1 MEMLTVNIELYIA
14 DGVLLNRSVYERQS
28 KLRLAAVIDDTIFI
42 TRGPL
47 KFWSQRQSLHGMNL
61 MQHIRNFCII
71 AHIDHGK
78 STLADRL
85 IQTCGGVT
93 QRELHAQML
102 DSMDIE
108 RERGITIKSN
118 TISLDYTAPD
128 GKKYLL
134 NLIDTPG
141 HVDFSHE
148 VRRSLM
154 AGDGALIIVDA
165 SQGVEA
171 QTVANLYLAMEH
183 DLELL
188 PVINKIDLPAADIDM
203 AREAIDAELGLD
215 PFEAIAVSAKTG
227 EGIKAVLNGIVEKL
241 PPPSGDPT
249 APLKALIFDA
259 HFDKYRGVILQCR
272 VIEGTL
278 KTKDVIHF
286 MHADRDFTVDEL
298 GYNQLKLM
306 PKDQLA
312 AGEVG
317 YIVAGV
323 KSVQD
328 IEIGDTITLADN
340 PAADPIPGYQEARQV
355 VFSSIYPMS
364 SDQYVDLTKALEKL
378 AINDAA
384 LTFEKDS
391 SAALGF
397 GFRCGF
403 LGLLHLDVIQERLQ
417 REFDIGLVI
426 SAPSVSYKVTLKDGK
441 EIEVDNPSYWPDPM
455 SIESI
460 TEPYIKA
467 SILTPEENV
476 GPVMELCRDHRSE
489 SQTINYLSAG
499 RLEVVSEMPL
509 GEVLFD
515 FYGKL
520 KMITRGYG
528 SFDYD
533 PIEYRA
539 TDVVKVDILVN
550 KEPVDTLS
558 YLVHREK
565 ARNRALHYCER
576 LAKEIPR
583 HQFKIPVQGVIGGNV
598 IARSTIAPF
607 RKDVTAK
614 LYGGDVTRK
623 KKLLEKQKK
632 GKAKMKQF
640 GSVNIPQKAFVSVL
654 RADQD

>member
-1 MEMLTVNIELYIA
+1 M
-14 DGVLLNRSVYERQS
+14 
-28 KLRLAAVIDDTIFI
+28 K
-42 TRGPL
+42 
-47 KFWSQRQSLHGMNL
+47 
-61 MQHIRNFCII
+61 HIRNFCII

-85 IQTCGGVT
+85 IQACNGVT
-93 QRELHAQML
+93 QREFQDQLL

-118 TISLDYTAPD
+118 TVSLDYTAED

-154 AGDGALIIVDA
+154 ACEGALIIVDA

-171 QTVANLYLAMEH
+171 QTVANLYLALEY

-188 PVINKIDLPAADIDM
+188 PVINKIDLPAADIER
-203 AREAIDAELGLD
+203 AQEAIDGELGLD
-215 PFEAIAVSAKTG
+215 PFEAIPVSAKTG
-227 EGIKAVLNGIVEKL
+227 LHIEKILEGVVKKL
-241 PPPSGDPT
+241 PPPSGDPN
-249 APLKALIFDA
+249 APLKALVFDA
-259 HFDKYRGVILQCR
+259 FFDKYRGVILQIR
-272 VIEGTL
+272 VLDGTI
-278 KTKDVIHF
+278 KTKDEIHF
-286 MHADRDFTVDEL
+286 MHGGRDYKVDEI
-298 GYNQLKLM
+298 GYNQLKLV
-306 PKDQLA
+306 PKNKLS

-317 YIVAGV
+317 YLVAGV

-328 IEIGDTITLADN
+328 IEVGDTITSLAR
-340 PAADPIPGYQEARQV
+340 PADEAIPGYQPARQV

-364 SDQYVDLTKALEKL
+364 TDQYTDLTKALDKL

-417 REFDIGLVI
+417 REFDLGLVI
-426 SAPSVSYKVTLKDGK
+426 SAPSVSYNLELKDGK
-441 EIEVDNPSYWPDPM
+441 EIEIDNPSYWPDPTM
-455 SIESI
+455 IESI
-460 TEPYIKA
+460 TEPFIKA
-467 SILTPEENV
+467 SILTPEEYV

-489 SQTINYLSAG
+489 SQTMNYLSAG
-499 RLEVVSEMPL
+499 RIEVVHEMPL

-515 FYGKL
+515 FYDKL

-528 SFDYD
+528 SFDHE
-533 PIEYRA
+533 PIEYRK
-539 TDVVKVDILVN
+539 TDIVKVEILVN
-550 KEPVDTLS
+550 KEPVDTLA

-565 ARNRALHYCER
+565 ARTRALHYCER

-583 HQFKIPVQGVIGGNV
+583 HQFKIPIQGVIGGNV
-598 IARSTIAPF
+598 IARSTINAL
-607 RKDVTAK
+607 RKDVTSK
-614 LYGGDVTRK
+614 CYGGDISRK

-654 RADQD
+654 KAGDD

>member
-1 MEMLTVNIELYIA
+1 M
-14 DGVLLNRSVYERQS
+14 
-28 KLRLAAVIDDTIFI
+28 K
-42 TRGPL
+42 
-47 KFWSQRQSLHGMNL
+47 
-61 MQHIRNFCII
+61 HIRNFCII

-85 IQTCGGVT
+85 IQTCGGVA
-93 QRELHAQML
+93 QRDMHAQML

-118 TISLDYTAPD
+118 TMTLDYTSPD
-128 GKKYLL
+128 GTEYQL

-154 AGDGALIIVDA
+154 ACEGALIIVDA

-188 PVINKIDLPAADIDM
+188 PVINKIDLMTADVDR

-215 PFEAIAVSAKTG
+215 PFEAIPVSAKTG
-227 EGIKAVLNGIVEKL
+227 EGIEDVLAGIVEKL
-241 PPPSGDPT
+241 PCPTGDPN
-249 APLKALIFDA
+249 APLKALVFDA
-259 HFDKYRGVILQCR
+259 HFDKFRGVILQVR
-272 VIEGTL
+272 VMEGTL
-278 KTKDVIHF
+278 KPRDMIHF
-286 MHADRDFTVDEL
+286 MHLGRDFKVDEL
-298 GYNQLKLM
+298 GYKQMKLVPKKQLS
-306 PKDQLA
+306 

-328 IEIGDTITLADN
+328 IEIGDTITQLDRPADE
-340 PAADPIPGYQEARQV
+340 PIPGYQEAKQV

-364 SDQYVDLTKALEKL
+364 TDEYKDLTKALDKL

-384 LTFEKDS
+384 LTYEKDS

-426 SAPSVSYKVTLKDGK
+426 SAPSVKYKLTLKDGS
-441 EIEVDNPSYWPDPM
+441 EIDVDNPSYWPDPIQ
-455 SIESI
+455 IESSS
-460 TEPYIKA
+460 EPYIKA
-467 SILTPEENV
+467 SILTPEEYV
-476 GPVMELCRDHRSE
+476 GPVMELCREHRSE
-489 SQTINYLSAG
+489 SQTMNYLSAG
-499 RLEVVSEMPL
+499 RLEVTSEMPL

-528 SFDYD
+528 SFDYE
-533 PIEYRA
+533 PIEYRK

-565 ARNRALHYCER
+565 ARTRALHYCER

-583 HQFKIPVQGVIGGNV
+583 HQFKIPIQGVIGGNV

-607 RKDVTAK
+607 RKDVTEK

-654 RADQD
+654 RADND

>member
-1 MEMLTVNIELYIA
+1 ME
-14 DGVLLNRSVYERQS
+14 
-28 KLRLAAVIDDTIFI
+28 
-42 TRGPL
+42 
-47 KFWSQRQSLHGMNL
+47 
-61 MQHIRNFCII
+61 HIRNFCII

-85 IQTCGGVT
+85 IQNCGGIA
-93 QRELHAQML
+93 QRDLHEQML

-118 TISLDYTAPD
+118 TITLNYRAPD
-128 GKKYLL
+128 GKDYLL

-154 AGDGALIIVDA
+154 ACEGALIVVDA

-171 QTVANLYLAMEH
+171 QTVANLYMALEH
-183 DLELL
+183 NLELL
-188 PVINKIDLPAADIDM
+188 PIINKIDLPSADIER
-203 AREAIDAELGLD
+203 AQEAIDAELGLD
-215 PFEAIAVSAKTG
+215 PFTAIPISAKN
-227 EGIKAVLNGIVEKL
+227 GINIEQVLVGIVEKL
-241 PPPSGDPT
+241 PPPQGDPN
-249 APLKALIFDA
+249 APLKALVFDA

-272 VIEGTL
+272 VMEGTL
-278 KTKDVIHF
+278 KPRDTIHF
-286 MHADRDFTVDEL
+286 MHANRDFKVDEV
-298 GYNQLKLM
+298 GYNQF
-306 PKDQLA
+306 QLNPRKQLS

-328 IEIGDTITLADN
+328 IEIGDTLTLLDRQADE
-340 PAADPIPGYQEARQV
+340 PIPGYQQARQV
-355 VFSSIYPMS
+355 VFSSIYPM
-364 SDQYVDLTKALEKL
+364 DTGEYQELAKALDKL
-378 AINDAA
+378 SINDAA

-426 SAPSVSYKVTLKDGK
+426 SAPSVKYILTLRDGT

-455 SIESI
+455 SIES
-460 TEPYIKA
+460 TSEPYIKA
-467 SILTPEENV
+467 SIITPEEYV
-476 GPVMELCRDHRSE
+476 GGVMELCREHRSE
-489 SQTINYLSAG
+489 SQTMDYLSAK
-499 RLEVVSEMPL
+499 RMEVTSVMPL
-509 GEVLFD
+509 GEVLFE

-520 KMITRGYG
+520 KMLTRGYG
-528 SFDYD
+528 SFDYK
-533 PIEYRA
+533 PIEYRQ
-539 TDVVKVDILVN
+539 TDIVKVDILVN

-558 YLVHREK
+558 YLVHRDK
-565 ARNRALHYCER
+565 ARARALHYCEQ

-583 HQFKIPVQGVIGGNV
+583 HQFKIPIQGAIGGEI
-598 IARSTIAPF
+598 IARTTVDPY
-607 RKDVTAK
+607 RKDVTEK

-632 GKAKMKQF
+632 GKAKMKLF
-640 GSVNIPQKAFVSVL
+640 GSVNIPQKAFIAVL
-654 RADQD
+654 RAEDD

>member
-1 MEMLTVNIELYIA
+1 MKN
-14 DGVLLNRSVYERQS
+14 
-28 KLRLAAVIDDTIFI
+28 
-42 TRGPL
+42 
-47 KFWSQRQSLHGMNL
+47 
-61 MQHIRNFCII
+61 IRNFCII

-85 IQTCGGVT
+85 IQTCGGVE
-93 QRELHAQML
+93 QRDLHEQML

-118 TISLDYTAPD
+118 TMTLDYKAKD
-128 GKKYLL
+128 GKRYQL

-154 AGDGALIIVDA
+154 ACEGALIIVDA

-171 QTVANLYLAMEH
+171 QTVANLYLAMEY

-188 PVINKIDLPAADIDM
+188 PVINKIDLPAADVDR

-215 PFEAIAVSAKTG
+215 PFEALPISAKNG
-227 EGIKAVLNGIVEKL
+227 IGIEDVLEGIVTKL
-241 PPPSGDPT
+241 PEPKGDP
-249 APLKALIFDA
+249 AASLKALVFDA
-259 HFDKYRGVILQCR
+259 YFDKYRGVILQCR
-272 VIEGTL
+272 IMDGTL
-278 KTKDVIHF
+278 KPKDTIHF
-286 MHADRDFTVDEL
+286 MHGGRDFKVDEL
-298 GYNQLKLM
+298 GYNQMKLV
-306 PKDQLA
+306 PRDELS

-328 IEIGDTITLADN
+328 IEIGDTITLLDRQT
-340 PAADPIPGYQEARQV
+340 DEPIPGYQEAKQV

-364 SDQYVDLTKALEKL
+364 TDEYVDLTKALDKL

-384 LTFEKDS
+384 LTYEKDS

-426 SAPSVSYKVTLKDGK
+426 SAPSVKYIIALKDGST
-441 EIEVDNPSYWPDPM
+441 IEVDNPSYWPEPT
-455 SIESI
+455 SIDSI

-467 SILTPEENV
+467 SILTPEEYV
-476 GPVMELCRDHRSE
+476 GPVMELCREHRSE
-489 SQTINYLSAG
+489 GQTMSYLSVG
-499 RLEVVSEMPL
+499 RVEVVSEMPL

-528 SFDYD
+528 SFDYE
-533 PIEYRA
+533 PIEYRP

-550 KEPVDTLS
+550 KEPVDTLA

-565 ARNRALHYCER
+565 ARTRALHYCEQ

-583 HQFKIPVQGVIGGNV
+583 HQFKIPIQGAIGGNI
-598 IARSTIAPF
+598 IARATIAPF
-607 RKDVTAK
+607 RKDVTEK

-640 GSVNIPQKAFVSVL
+640 GSVNIPQKAFVAVL
-654 RADQD
+654 RADKE

>member
-1 MEMLTVNIELYIA
+1 M
-14 DGVLLNRSVYERQS
+14 
-28 KLRLAAVIDDTIFI
+28 K
-42 TRGPL
+42 
-47 KFWSQRQSLHGMNL
+47 
-61 MQHIRNFCII
+61 HIRNFCII

-85 IQTCGGVT
+85 IQACGGIT
-93 QRELHAQML
+93 QRDFQDQIL

-118 TISLDYTAPD
+118 TVSLSYKAKD
-128 GKKYLL
+128 GEEYLL

-154 AGDGALIIVDA
+154 ACEGALIVVDA

-171 QTVANLYLAMEH
+171 QTVANLYLALEY
-183 DLELL
+183 DLQLIAI
-188 PVINKIDLPAADIDM
+188 INKIDLPAADVDRV
-203 AREAIDAELGLD
+203 REEIDADLGLD
-215 PFEAIAVSAKTG
+215 PFEAIPVSAKTG
-227 EGIKAVLNGIVEKL
+227 QGIEDVLEGIVNHL
-241 PPPSGDPT
+241 PCPAGDPD
-249 APLKALIFDA
+249 APLKALVFDA

-272 VIEGTL
+272 IMQGTL
-278 KTKDVIHF
+278 RSRQAIHF
-286 MHADRDFTVDEL
+286 MHSGRDYKVDEL
-298 GYNQLKLM
+298 GYNQFKLN
-306 PKDQLA
+306 PKDQLC

-328 IEIGDTITLADN
+328 IEIGDTITALDRQADE
-340 PAADPIPGYQEARQV
+340 PIPGYQEARQV
-355 VFSSIYPMS
+355 VFSSVYPMS
-364 SDQYVDLTKALEKL
+364 TDEYQDLTKALDKL

-384 LTFEKDS
+384 LTYEKDS

-426 SAPSVSYKVTLKDGK
+426 SAPSVKYKLNLKDGTM
-441 EIEVDNPSYWPDPM
+441 IEVDNPSYWPDPTNID
-455 SIESI
+455 SA

-467 SILTPEENV
+467 SILTPEEYV
-476 GPVMELCRDHRSE
+476 GPVMELCREHRSE
-489 SQTINYLSAG
+489 TQTMNYLSAG
-499 RLEVVSEMPL
+499 RVEVTSEMPL

-528 SFDYD
+528 SFDYE
-533 PIEYRA
+533 PIEYRP

-550 KEPVDTLS
+550 KEPIDALA
-558 YLVHREK
+558 YLVHRDK
-565 ARNRALHYCER
+565 ARARALHYCEQ
-576 LAKEIPR
+576 LAEAIPR
-583 HQFKIPVQGVIGGNV
+583 HQFKIPIQGAIGGTI
-598 IARSTIAPF
+598 IARATIQPY

-654 RADQD
+654 RADKD

>member
-1 MEMLTVNIELYIA
+1 
-14 DGVLLNRSVYERQS
+14 
-28 KLRLAAVIDDTIFI
+28 
-42 TRGPL
+42 
-47 KFWSQRQSLHGMNL
+47 

-93 QRELHAQML
+93 QRELHEQML
-102 DSMDIE
+102 DSMEIE

-118 TISLDYTAPD
+118 TISLDYEAPD

-188 PVINKIDLPAADIDM
+188 PVINKIDLPAADIDR
-203 AREAIDAELGLD
+203 ARVAIEAELGLD
-215 PFEAIAVSAKTG
+215 PFVAIPVSAKTG
-227 EGIKAVLNGIVEKL
+227 QGIEEVLSGIVEKL
-241 PPPSGDPT
+241 PPPTGDPN

-272 VIEGTL
+272 VFEGTL
-278 KTKDVIHF
+278 KPKDTIHF
-286 MHADRDFTVDEL
+286 MHANRDFTVDEL
-298 GYNQLKLM
+298 GYNQLKLT
-306 PKDQLA
+306 PKTQLA

-340 PAADPIPGYQEARQV
+340 PAEDPIPGYQEARQV

-364 SDQYVDLTKALEKL
+364 TDQYVDLTKALEKL

-403 LGLLHLDVIQERLQ
+403 LGLLHLDVVQERLQ

-426 SAPSVSYKVTLKDGK
+426 SAPSVSYKITLKDGS
-441 EIEVDNPSYWPDPM
+441 EQEVDNPSYWPDPM

-467 SILTPEENV
+467 SILTPEANV

-489 SQTINYLSAG
+489 SQTIHYLSAG

-520 KMITRGYG
+520 
-528 SFDYD
+528 
-533 PIEYRA
+533 
-539 TDVVKVDILVN
+539 
-550 KEPVDTLS
+550 
-558 YLVHREK
+558 
-565 ARNRALHYCER
+565 
-576 LAKEIPR
+576 
-583 HQFKIPVQGVIGGNV
+583 
-598 IARSTIAPF
+598 
-607 RKDVTAK
+607 
-614 LYGGDVTRK
+614 
-623 KKLLEKQKK
+623 
-632 GKAKMKQF
+632 
-640 GSVNIPQKAFVSVL
+640 
-654 RADQD
+654 

>member
-1 MEMLTVNIELYIA
+1 M
-14 DGVLLNRSVYERQS
+14 
-28 KLRLAAVIDDTIFI
+28 KL
-42 TRGPL
+42 
-47 KFWSQRQSLHGMNL
+47 
-61 MQHIRNFCII
+61 IRNFCII

-85 IQTCGGVT
+85 IQACGGVT
-93 QRELHAQML
+93 QRDFHDQML

-118 TISLDYTAPD
+118 TVTLEYTAKD
-128 GKKYLL
+128 GNLYQL

-154 AGDGALIIVDA
+154 ACEGALMVVDA

-171 QTVANLYLAMEH
+171 QTVANLFLAMEY

-188 PVINKIDLPAADIDM
+188 PVINKIDLPAANVDRV
-203 AREAIDAELGLD
+203 REEIDADLGLD
-215 PFEAIAVSAKTG
+215 PFAAIPVSAKTG
-227 EGIKAVLNGIVEKL
+227 QGIEDVLEGIVHHL
-241 PPPSGDPT
+241 PPPTGDES
-249 APLKALIFDA
+249 APVKALVFDA
-259 HFDKYRGVILQCR
+259 FFDKYRGVILQVR
-272 VIEGTL
+272 VMEGTL
-278 KTKDVIHF
+278 KPRDTIHF
-286 MHADRDFTVDEL
+286 MHSDRDFTIDEL
-298 GYNQLKLM
+298 GYNQFKLN
-306 PKDQLA
+306 PKKKLS

-328 IEIGDTITLADN
+328 IEIGDTITILDRPAD
-340 PAADPIPGYQEARQV
+340 APIPGYQPAKQV
-355 VFSSIYPMS
+355 VFSSVYPMS
-364 SDQYVDLTKALEKL
+364 TDEYQDLTKALEKL

-384 LTFEKDS
+384 LTYEKDS

-426 SAPSVSYKVTLKDGK
+426 SAPSVKYQLMLKNGETL
-441 EIEVDNPSYWPDPM
+441 EVDNPSYWPDP
-455 SIESI
+455 STIDSAS
-460 TEPYIKA
+460 EPYIRA
-467 SILTPEENV
+467 QILTPEEYV
-476 GPVMELCRDHRSE
+476 GPVMELCREHRSE
-489 SQTINYLSAG
+489 SQTMNYLSAG
-499 RLEVVSEMPL
+499 RVEVVSEMPL

-528 SFDYD
+528 SFDYE
-533 PIEYRA
+533 PVEYRK
-539 TDVVKVDILVN
+539 TDIVKVDILVN
-550 KEPVDTLS
+550 KEPIDALA
-558 YLVHREK
+558 YLVHRDK
-565 ARNRALHYCER
+565 SRARALHYCEQ
-576 LAKEIPR
+576 LAEEIPR
-583 HQFKIPVQGVIGGNV
+583 HQFKIPIQGAIGGTI
-598 IARSTIAPF
+598 IARATIAPY

-654 RADQD
+654 RADKD

>member
-1 MEMLTVNIELYIA
+1 ME
-14 DGVLLNRSVYERQS
+14 
-28 KLRLAAVIDDTIFI
+28 
-42 TRGPL
+42 
-47 KFWSQRQSLHGMNL
+47 
-61 MQHIRNFCII
+61 HIRNFCII

-85 IQTCGGVT
+85 IQNCGGIA
-93 QRELHAQML
+93 QRDLHEQML

-118 TISLDYTAPD
+118 TITLNYRAPD
-128 GKKYLL
+128 GKDYLL

-154 AGDGALIIVDA
+154 ACEGALIVVDA

-171 QTVANLYLAMEH
+171 QTVANLYMALEH
-183 DLELL
+183 NLELL
-188 PVINKIDLPAADIDM
+188 PIINKIDLPSADIER
-203 AREAIDAELGLD
+203 AQEAIDAELGLD
-215 PFEAIAVSAKTG
+215 PFTAIPISAKN
-227 EGIKAVLNGIVEKL
+227 GINIEQVLVGIVEKL
-241 PPPSGDPT
+241 PPPQGDPN
-249 APLKALIFDA
+249 APLKALVFDA

-272 VIEGTL
+272 VMEGTL
-278 KTKDVIHF
+278 KPRDTIHF
-286 MHADRDFTVDEL
+286 MHANRDFKVDEV
-298 GYNQLKLM
+298 GYNQF
-306 PKDQLA
+306 QLNPRKQLS

-328 IEIGDTITLADN
+328 IEIGDTLTLLDRQADE
-340 PAADPIPGYQEARQV
+340 PIPGYQQARQV
-355 VFSSIYPMS
+355 VFSSIYPM
-364 SDQYVDLTKALEKL
+364 DTGEYQELAKALDKL
-378 AINDAA
+378 SINDAA

-426 SAPSVSYKVTLKDGK
+426 SAPSVKYILTLRDGT

-455 SIESI
+455 SIESAS
-460 TEPYIKA
+460 EPYIKA
-467 SILTPEENV
+467 SIITPEEYV
-476 GPVMELCRDHRSE
+476 GGVMELCREHRSE
-489 SQTINYLSAG
+489 SQTMDYLSAK
-499 RLEVVSEMPL
+499 RMEVTSVMPL

-520 KMITRGYG
+520 KMLTRGYG
-528 SFDYD
+528 SFDYK
-533 PIEYRA
+533 PIEYRQ
-539 TDVVKVDILVN
+539 TDIVKVDILVN

-558 YLVHREK
+558 YLVHRDK
-565 ARNRALHYCER
+565 ARARALHYCEQ

-583 HQFKIPVQGVIGGNV
+583 HQFKIPIQGAIGGEI
-598 IARSTIAPF
+598 IARTTVDPY
-607 RKDVTAK
+607 RKDVTEK

-632 GKAKMKQF
+632 GKAKMKLF
-640 GSVNIPQKAFVSVL
+640 GSVNIPQKAFIAVL
-654 RADQD
+654 RAEDD

>member
-1 MEMLTVNIELYIA
+1 MKN
-14 DGVLLNRSVYERQS
+14 
-28 KLRLAAVIDDTIFI
+28 
-42 TRGPL
+42 
-47 KFWSQRQSLHGMNL
+47 
-61 MQHIRNFCII
+61 IRNFCII

-85 IQTCGGVT
+85 IQTCDGVS
-93 QRELHAQML
+93 QRELHEQML

-118 TISLDYTAPD
+118 TITLDYRAAD
-128 GKKYLL
+128 GQDYLL

-154 AGDGALIIVDA
+154 ACEGALIIVDA

-171 QTVANLYLAMEH
+171 QTVANLYLAMEY

-188 PVINKIDLPAADIDM
+188 PVINKIDLPAANTDM

-215 PFEAIAVSAKTG
+215 PFEALPCSAKTG
-227 EGIKAVLNGIVEKL
+227 EGIDAVLEGIVSRL
-241 PPPSGDPT
+241 PPPAGDPD

-272 VIEGTL
+272 VMEGTL
-278 KTKDVIHF
+278 KPKDTIHF
-286 MHADRDFTVDEL
+286 MHADRDFKVDEL
-298 GYNQLKLM
+298 GYNQMKLM
-306 PKDQLA
+306 PKEQLA

-328 IEIGDTITLADN
+328 IEIGDTITLVDRPADE
-340 PAADPIPGYQEARQV
+340 PIPGYQEARQV

-364 SDQYVDLTKALEKL
+364 TDQYTDLTKALDKL

-384 LTFEKDS
+384 LTYEKDS

-403 LGLLHLDVIQERLQ
+403 LGLLHLDVVQERLQ

-426 SAPSVSYKVTLKDGK
+426 SAPSVKYKLQLTDGK

-455 SIESI
+455 SIASAS
-460 TEPYIKA
+460 EPYIKA
-467 SILTPEENV
+467 SILTPEAHV

-489 SQTINYLSAG
+489 SQTMNYLSVG
-499 RLEVVSEMPL
+499 RIEVVSEMPL

-528 SFDYD
+528 SFDYT
-533 PIEYRA
+533 PIEYRK

-558 YLVHREK
+558 YLVHRDK
-565 ARNRALHYCER
+565 ARTRALHYCER

-583 HQFKIPVQGVIGGNV
+583 HQFKIPIQGAIGGTV

-654 RADQD
+654 RAKED

>member
-1 MEMLTVNIELYIA
+1 M
-14 DGVLLNRSVYERQS
+14 
-28 KLRLAAVIDDTIFI
+28 K
-42 TRGPL
+42 
-47 KFWSQRQSLHGMNL
+47 
-61 MQHIRNFCII
+61 HIRNFCII

-85 IQTCGGVT
+85 IQACNGVT
-93 QRELHAQML
+93 QREFQDQLL

-118 TISLDYTAPD
+118 TVSLDYTAAD
-128 GKKYLL
+128 GKQYLL

-154 AGDGALIIVDA
+154 ACEGALIIVDA

-171 QTVANLYLAMEH
+171 QTVANLYLAMEY
-183 DLELL
+183 DLQLL
-188 PVINKIDLPAADIDM
+188 PVINKIDLPAANIDM
-203 AREAIDAELGLD
+203 AQEAIDAELGLD
-215 PFEAIAVSAKTG
+215 PFEAIPVSAKTG
-227 EGIKAVLNGIVEKL
+227 LNIEDVLTGVVEKL
-241 PPPSGDPT
+241 PPPSGDPH
-249 APLKALIFDA
+249 APLKALVFDA
-259 HFDKYRGVILQCR
+259 FFDKYRGVILQIR
-272 VIEGTL
+272 VMEGTL
-278 KTKDVIHF
+278 KTKDAIHF
-286 MHADRDFTVDEL
+286 MHGGRDYNVDEL
-298 GYNQLKLM
+298 GYNQLKPV
-306 PKDQLA
+306 PKKQLS

-317 YIVAGV
+317 YLVAGV

-328 IEIGDTITLADN
+328 IEVGDTITSLERPAD
-340 PAADPIPGYQEARQV
+340 APIPGYQKARQV

-364 SDQYVDLTKALEKL
+364 TDQYTDLTKALDKL

-384 LTFEKDS
+384 LTYEKDS

-417 REFDIGLVI
+417 REFDLGLVI
-426 SAPSVSYKVTLKDGK
+426 SAPSVKYSVELKDGK
-441 EIEVDNPSYWPDPM
+441 TIEVDTPSYWPDPTM
-455 SIESI
+455 IESI
-460 TEPYIKA
+460 TEPFIKA
-467 SILTPEENV
+467 SILTPEEHV
-476 GPVMELCRDHRSE
+476 GPVMELCREHRSE
-489 SQTINYLSAG
+489 SQTMNYLSAG
-499 RLEVVSEMPL
+499 RIEVISEMPL

-515 FYGKL
+515 FYDKL

-528 SFDYD
+528 SFDHE
-533 PIEYRA
+533 PIEYRK
-539 TDVVKVDILVN
+539 TDVVKVEIMVN
-550 KEPVDTLS
+550 KEPVDTLA

-565 ARNRALHYCER
+565 ARTRALHYCER

-583 HQFKIPVQGVIGGNV
+583 HQFKIPIQGVIGGNV
-598 IARSTIAPF
+598 IARSTINAL
-607 RKDVTAK
+607 RKDVTSK
-614 LYGGDVTRK
+614 CYGGDISRK

-654 RADQD
+654 KASDD

>member
-1 MEMLTVNIELYIA
+1 ME
-14 DGVLLNRSVYERQS
+14 
-28 KLRLAAVIDDTIFI
+28 
-42 TRGPL
+42 
-47 KFWSQRQSLHGMNL
+47 
-61 MQHIRNFCII
+61 HIRNFCII

-85 IQTCGGVT
+85 IQNCGGIA
-93 QRELHAQML
+93 QRDLHEQML

-118 TISLDYTAPD
+118 TITLNYRAPD
-128 GKKYLL
+128 GKDYLL

-154 AGDGALIIVDA
+154 ACEGALIVVDA

-171 QTVANLYLAMEH
+171 QTVANLYMALEH
-183 DLELL
+183 NLELL
-188 PVINKIDLPAADIDM
+188 PIINKIDLPSADIER
-203 AREAIDAELGLD
+203 AQEAIDAELGLD
-215 PFEAIAVSAKTG
+215 PFIAIPISAKN
-227 EGIKAVLNGIVEKL
+227 GINIEQVLVGIVEKL
-241 PPPSGDPT
+241 PPPQGDPN
-249 APLKALIFDA
+249 APLKALVFDA

-272 VIEGTL
+272 VMEGTL
-278 KTKDVIHF
+278 KPRDTIHF
-286 MHADRDFTVDEL
+286 MHANRDFKVDEV
-298 GYNQLKLM
+298 GYNQF
-306 PKDQLA
+306 QLNPRKQLS

-328 IEIGDTITLADN
+328 IEIGDTLTLLDRQADE
-340 PAADPIPGYQEARQV
+340 PIPGYQQARQV
-355 VFSSIYPMS
+355 VFSSIYPM
-364 SDQYVDLTKALEKL
+364 DTGEYQELAKALDKL
-378 AINDAA
+378 SINDAA

-426 SAPSVSYKVTLKDGK
+426 SAPSVKYILTLRDGT

-455 SIESI
+455 SIES
-460 TEPYIKA
+460 TSEPYIKA
-467 SILTPEENV
+467 SIITPEEYV
-476 GPVMELCRDHRSE
+476 GGVMELCREHRSE
-489 SQTINYLSAG
+489 SQTMDYLSAK
-499 RLEVVSEMPL
+499 RMEVTSVMPL

-520 KMITRGYG
+520 KMLTRGYG
-528 SFDYD
+528 SFDYK
-533 PIEYRA
+533 PIEYRQ
-539 TDVVKVDILVN
+539 TDIVKVDILVN

-558 YLVHREK
+558 YLVHRDK
-565 ARNRALHYCER
+565 ARARALHYCEQ

-583 HQFKIPVQGVIGGNV
+583 HQFKIPIQGAIGGEI
-598 IARSTIAPF
+598 IARTTVDPY
-607 RKDVTAK
+607 RKDVTEK
-614 LYGGDVTRK
+614 LHGGDVTRK

-632 GKAKMKQF
+632 GKAKMKLF
-640 GSVNIPQKAFVSVL
+640 GSVNIPQKAFIAVL
-654 RADQD
+654 RAEDD

>member
-1 MEMLTVNIELYIA
+1 MKN
-14 DGVLLNRSVYERQS
+14 
-28 KLRLAAVIDDTIFI
+28 
-42 TRGPL
+42 
-47 KFWSQRQSLHGMNL
+47 
-61 MQHIRNFCII
+61 IRNFCII

-85 IQTCGGVT
+85 IQTCGGVSE
-93 QRELHAQML
+93 RELQEQML

-118 TISLDYTAPD
+118 TITLDYKAKD
-128 GKKYLL
+128 GKTYQL

-154 AGDGALIIVDA
+154 ACEGALIIVDA

-171 QTVANLYLAMEH
+171 QTVANLYLAMEY

-188 PVINKIDLPAADIDM
+188 PVINKIDLPAADEDR

-215 PFEAIAVSAKTG
+215 PFEAIPISAKNG
-227 EGIKAVLNGIVEKL
+227 INIEEVLEGIVTKL
-241 PPPSGDPT
+241 PPPTGGSN

-259 HFDKYRGVILQCR
+259 YFDKYRGVILQCR
-272 VIEGTL
+272 IMDGEL
-278 KTKDVIHF
+278 KPKDMIHF
-286 MHADRDFTVDEL
+286 MHGGRDFKVDEV
-298 GYNQLKLM
+298 GFNQMKLV
-306 PKDQLA
+306 PREKLIT
-312 AGEVG
+312 GEVG

-328 IEIGDTITLADN
+328 IEIGDTITLLER
-340 PAADPIPGYQEARQV
+340 PTEEPVPGYQEAKQV

-364 SDQYVDLTKALEKL
+364 TDQYVDLTKALDKL

-384 LTFEKDS
+384 LTYEKDS

-403 LGLLHLDVIQERLQ
+403 LGLLHLDVVQERLQ

-426 SAPSVSYKVTLKDGK
+426 SAPSVKYILNLKDGSTVD
-441 EIEVDNPSYWPDPM
+441 VDNPSYWPDPM

-467 SILTPEENV
+467 SILTPEEYV
-476 GPVMELCRDHRSE
+476 GPVMELCREHRSE
-489 SQTINYLSAG
+489 SQTMNYLSVG
-499 RLEVVSEMPL
+499 RVEVASEMPL

-528 SFDYD
+528 SFDYE
-533 PIEYRA
+533 PVEYRP

-550 KEPVDTLS
+550 KEPVDTLA

-565 ARNRALHYCER
+565 ARTRALHYCEQ

-583 HQFKIPVQGVIGGNV
+583 HQFKIPIQGAIGGNI
-598 IARSTIAPF
+598 IARATIAPY
-607 RKDVTAK
+607 RKDVTEK

-640 GSVNIPQKAFVSVL
+640 GSVNIPQKAFVAVL
-654 RADQD
+654 RADSD

>member
-1 MEMLTVNIELYIA
+1 LLA
-14 DGVLLNRSVYERQS
+14 GVSQS
-28 KLRLAAVIDDTIFI
+28 FFDSLAANRHLFKKI
-42 TRGPL
+42 
-47 KFWSQRQSLHGMNL
+47 QRMKR
-61 MQHIRNFCII
+61 IRNFCII

-85 IQTCGGVT
+85 IQACGGVT
-93 QRELHAQML
+93 QREFHDQML

-118 TISLDYTAPD
+118 TITLAYTAPD
-128 GKKYLL
+128 GEAYQL

-154 AGDGALIIVDA
+154 ACEGALMVVDA

-171 QTVANLYLAMEH
+171 QTVANLYLALEY

-188 PVINKIDLPAADIDM
+188 PVINKIDLPAADVDRVREEIDS
-203 AREAIDAELGLD
+203 DLGLD
-215 PFEAIAVSAKTG
+215 PFAAIPVSAKTG
-227 EGIKAVLNGIVEKL
+227 EGIENVLAGIVANL
-241 PPPSGDPT
+241 PAPKGDPT
-249 APLKALIFDA
+249 APLKALVFDA

-272 VIEGTL
+272 VMEGTM
-278 KTKDVIHF
+278 KSGDTIHF
-286 MHADRDFTVDEL
+286 IHGGRDYKVDEL
-298 GYNQLKLM
+298 GYNQFKLI
-306 PKDQLA
+306 PQKELT

-317 YIVAGV
+317 YVVAGV

-328 IEIGDTITLADN
+328 IEVGDTVTLLDRQAS
-340 PAADPIPGYQEARQV
+340 DPIPGYQKAKQV
-355 VFSSIYPMS
+355 VFSSVYPMS
-364 SDQYVDLTKALEKL
+364 TDEYQDLTKALEKL
-378 AINDAA
+378 SINDAA
-384 LTFEKDS
+384 LTYEKDS

-417 REFDIGLVI
+417 REFDLGLVI
-426 SAPSVSYKVTLKDGK
+426 SAPSVKYHLSLSDGTT
-441 EIEVDNPSYWPDPM
+441 IEVDNPSNWPDATN
-455 SIESI
+455 IESA

-467 SILTPEENV
+467 SILTPEEFV
-476 GPVMELCRDHRSE
+476 GPVMELCREHRSE
-489 SQTINYLSAG
+489 SQTMNYLSAG
-499 RLEVVSEMPL
+499 RVEVSSEMPL

-528 SFDYD
+528 SFDYE
-533 PIEYRA
+533 PIEYRK

-550 KEPVDTLS
+550 KEPVDALS
-558 YLVHREK
+558 YLVHRDK
-565 ARNRALHYCER
+565 ARSRALHYCEQ
-576 LAKEIPR
+576 LAEAIPR
-583 HQFKIPVQGVIGGNV
+583 HQFKIPIQGAIGGSI
-598 IARSTIAPF
+598 IARATIQPY

-614 LYGGDVTRK
+614 LYGGDVSRK

-640 GSVNIPQKAFVSVL
+640 GNVNIPQKAFVSVL
-654 RADQD
+654 RADKD

>member
-1 MEMLTVNIELYIA
+1 M
-14 DGVLLNRSVYERQS
+14 
-28 KLRLAAVIDDTIFI
+28 K
-42 TRGPL
+42 
-47 KFWSQRQSLHGMNL
+47 
-61 MQHIRNFCII
+61 HIRNFCII

-85 IQTCGGVT
+85 IQACDGVT
-93 QRELHAQML
+93 QREFHDQLL

-118 TISLDYTAPD
+118 TVSLNYTAPD
-128 GKKYLL
+128 GQVYLL

-154 AGDGALIIVDA
+154 ACEGALIIVDA

-171 QTVANLYLAMEH
+171 QTVANLYLAMEY

-188 PVINKIDLPAADIDM
+188 PVINKIDLPAADIER
-203 AREAIDAELGLD
+203 AQIAIENELGLD
-215 PFEAIAVSAKTG
+215 PFAAIPVSAKTG
-227 EGIKAVLNGIVEKL
+227 KNIEAVLAGIVETL
-241 PPPSGDPT
+241 PPPKGDPQ
-249 APLKALIFDA
+249 APLKALVFDA
-259 HFDKYRGVILQCR
+259 HFDKYRGVILQVR
-272 VIEGTL
+272 VLEGTV
-278 KTKDVIHF
+278 KTKDEIHF
-286 MHADRDFTVDEL
+286 MHGGRDYKIDEL
-298 GYNQLKLM
+298 GYNQLKLI
-306 PKDQLA
+306 PQDQLSV
-312 AGEVG
+312 GEVG

-328 IEIGDTITLADN
+328 IEIGDTITHQETPADE
-340 PAADPIPGYQEARQV
+340 PIPGYQKARQV

-364 SDQYVDLTKALEKL
+364 TDQYTDLTKALDKL

-384 LTFEKDS
+384 LTYEKDS

-403 LGLLHLDVIQERLQ
+403 LGLLHLDVVQERLQ
-417 REFDIGLVI
+417 REFDLGLVI
-426 SAPSVSYKVTLKDGK
+426 SAPSVKYKITLKDGS
-441 EIEVDNPSYWPDPM
+441 EIEVDNPSYWPDPTQ
-455 SIESI
+455 IEMI
-460 TEPYIKA
+460 TEPFIKA
-467 SILTPEENV
+467 SILTPEEHV
-476 GPVMELCRDHRSE
+476 GPVMTLCREHRSE
-489 SQTINYLSAG
+489 SQTMNFLSAG

-515 FYGKL
+515 FYDKL

-528 SFDYD
+528 SFDYE
-533 PIEYRA
+533 PTEYKK

-565 ARNRALHYCER
+565 ARTRALHYCER

-583 HQFKIPVQGVIGGNV
+583 HQFKIPIQGVIGGNV

-614 LYGGDVTRK
+614 LYGGDVSRK

-654 RADQD
+654 KADKD

>member
-1 MEMLTVNIELYIA
+1 M
-14 DGVLLNRSVYERQS
+14 
-28 KLRLAAVIDDTIFI
+28 K
-42 TRGPL
+42 
-47 KFWSQRQSLHGMNL
+47 
-61 MQHIRNFCII
+61 HIRNFCII

-85 IQTCGGVT
+85 IQACGGVSL
-93 QRELHAQML
+93 REFHDQML

-118 TISLDYTAPD
+118 TVTLDYRAPD
-128 GKKYLL
+128 GQDYLL

-154 AGDGALIIVDA
+154 ASDGALIVVDA

-171 QTVANLYLAMEH
+171 QTVANLYLAMEY

-188 PVINKIDLPAADIDM
+188 PVINKIDLPAADVDRV
-203 AREAIDAELGLD
+203 REEIDADLGLD
-215 PFEAIAVSAKTG
+215 PFAAIPVSAKTG
-227 EGIKAVLNGIVEKL
+227 VGIDDVLAGIVAHL
-241 PPPSGDPT
+241 PGPKGDPE
-249 APLKALIFDA
+249 APLKALVFDA
-259 HFDKYRGVILQCR
+259 HFDKYRGVILQVR
-272 VIEGTL
+272 VFDGTL
-278 KTKDVIHF
+278 KPRDVIHF
-286 MHADRDFTVDEL
+286 MHADRDFKVDEL
-298 GYNQLKLM
+298 GYNQLKLI
-306 PKDQLA
+306 PRQQLS

-328 IEIGDTITLADN
+328 IEIGDTITLADR
-340 PAADPIPGYQEARQV
+340 PADEPIPGYQPARQV
-355 VFSSIYPMS
+355 VFSSVYPMS
-364 SDQYVDLTKALEKL
+364 TDEYQDLTKALDKL

-384 LTFEKDS
+384 LTYEKDS

-426 SAPSVSYKVTLKDGK
+426 SAPSVKYQLTLTDGSTL
-441 EIEVDNPSYWPDPM
+441 EVDNPSYWPDPM
-455 SIESI
+455 KIQSAA
-460 TEPYIKA
+460 EPYIKA
-467 SILTPEENV
+467 TILTPESYV
-476 GPVMELCRDHRSE
+476 GPIMELCRDHRSE
-489 SQTINYLSAG
+489 SQTMNYLSAG
-499 RLEVVSEMPL
+499 RVEVVSEMPL

-528 SFDYD
+528 SFDYV
-533 PIEYRA
+533 PIEYRT
-539 TDVVKVDILVN
+539 TDVVKVEILVN
-550 KEPVDTLS
+550 KEPIDALS

-565 ARNRALHYCER
+565 ARTRALHYCEQ
-576 LAKEIPR
+576 LAEAIPR
-583 HQFKIPVQGVIGGNV
+583 HQFKIPIQGAIGGTI
-598 IARSTIAPF
+598 IARATIQPY

-623 KKLLEKQKK
+623 NKLLEKQKK

-640 GSVNIPQKAFVSVL
+640 GSVNIPQKAFISVL
-654 RADQD
+654 RADKD

>member
-1 MEMLTVNIELYIA
+1 MK
-14 DGVLLNRSVYERQS
+14 R
-28 KLRLAAVIDDTIFI
+28 
-42 TRGPL
+42 
-47 KFWSQRQSLHGMNL
+47 
-61 MQHIRNFCII
+61 IRNFCII

-85 IQTCGGVT
+85 IQACGAVT
-93 QRELHAQML
+93 QREFHDQML

-118 TISLDYTAPD
+118 TITLNYRTPEGDD
-128 GKKYLL
+128 YLL

-154 AGDGALIIVDA
+154 ACEGALILVDA

-171 QTVANLYLAMEH
+171 QTIANLYLALEY

-188 PVINKIDLPAADIDM
+188 PVINKIDLPAADVDR
-203 AREAIDAELGLD
+203 AREEIEADLGLD
-215 PFEAIAVSAKTG
+215 PFAAIPVSAKTG
-227 EGIKAVLNGIVEKL
+227 EGIEAVLAGIVKHL
-241 PPPSGDPT
+241 PPPQGDPE
-249 APLKALIFDA
+249 APLKALVFDA
-259 HFDKYRGVILQCR
+259 HFDRYRGVILQCR
-272 VIEGTL
+272 VMEGTL
-278 KTKDVIHF
+278 KQGDTIHF
-286 MHADRDFTVDEL
+286 MHSGRDYKVDEL
-298 GYNQLKLM
+298 GYNQLQLN
-306 PKDQLA
+306 PKPQLS

-328 IEIGDTITLADN
+328 IEIGDTLTLLDHQ
-340 PAADPIPGYQEARQV
+340 AAEPIPGYQKAKQV

-364 SDQYVDLTKALEKL
+364 TDEYQDLTKALEKL
-378 AINDAA
+378 SINDAA

-403 LGLLHLDVIQERLQ
+403 LGLLHLDVIQERLE
-417 REFDIGLVI
+417 REFDLGLVI
-426 SAPSVSYKVTLKDGK
+426 SAPSVKYKLSLKDGTT
-441 EIEVDNPSYWPDPM
+441 IEVDNPSNWPDPTN
-455 SIESI
+455 IESA

-467 SILTPEENV
+467 SILIPEEYV
-476 GPVMELCRDHRSE
+476 GPVMELCREHRSE
-489 SQTINYLSAG
+489 SQTMNYLTSS
-499 RLEVVSEMPL
+499 RVEVTSEMPL
-509 GEVLFD
+509 GEVLFE

-528 SFDYD
+528 SFDYV
-533 PIEYRA
+533 PIEYRP

-550 KEPVDTLS
+550 KEPVDALS
-558 YLVHREK
+558 YLVHRDK
-565 ARNRALHYCER
+565 ARARALHYCEQ
-576 LAKEIPR
+576 LAEAIPR
-583 HQFKIPVQGVIGGNV
+583 HQFKIPIQGAIGGTI
-598 IARSTIAPF
+598 IARATIQPY

-640 GSVNIPQKAFVSVL
+640 GSVNIPQKAFISVL
-654 RADQD
+654 RADKA

>member
-1 MEMLTVNIELYIA
+1 M
-14 DGVLLNRSVYERQS
+14 
-28 KLRLAAVIDDTIFI
+28 K
-42 TRGPL
+42 
-47 KFWSQRQSLHGMNL
+47 
-61 MQHIRNFCII
+61 HIRNFCII

-85 IQTCGGVT
+85 IQTCDGIA
-93 QRELHAQML
+93 QRDLHEQML

-118 TISLDYTAPD
+118 TITLNYRAPD
-128 GKKYLL
+128 GEDYLL

-154 AGDGALIIVDA
+154 ACEGALIVVDA

-171 QTVANLYLAMEH
+171 QTVANLYLALEH

-188 PVINKIDLPAADIDM
+188 PIINKIDLPAADIER
-203 AREAIDAELGLD
+203 AQEAIDAELGLD
-215 PFEAIAVSAKTG
+215 PFEAIPISAKN
-227 EGIKAVLNGIVEKL
+227 GINIEDVLVGIVEKL
-241 PPPSGDPT
+241 PPPQGDPD

-259 HFDKYRGVILQCR
+259 HFDKFRGVILQCR
-272 VIEGTL
+272 VMEGTL
-278 KTKDVIHF
+278 KPRDTIHF
-286 MHADRDFTVDEL
+286 MHSNRDFKVDEV
-298 GYNQLKLM
+298 GYNQFELTSK
-306 PKDQLA
+306 KQLS

-328 IEIGDTITLADN
+328 IEIGDTITLRDRQTEE
-340 PAADPIPGYQEARQV
+340 PIPGYQEARQV
-355 VFSSIYPMS
+355 VFSSIYPMDTGEYQELS
-364 SDQYVDLTKALEKL
+364 KALDKL

-403 LGLLHLDVIQERLQ
+403 LGLLHLDVVQERLR

-426 SAPSVSYKVTLKDGK
+426 SAPSVKYKLDLRDGSSV
-441 EIEVDNPSYWPDPM
+441 EVDNPSYWPDPM
-455 SIESI
+455 TIDSAS
-460 TEPYIKA
+460 EPYIKA
-467 SILTPEENV
+467 SIITPETYV
-476 GPVMELCRDHRSE
+476 GGVMELCREHRSD
-489 SQTINYLSAG
+489 SQTMDYLSAN
-499 RLEVVSEMPL
+499 RLEVTSVMPL

-515 FYGKL
+515 FYDKL
-520 KMITRGYG
+520 KMLTRGYG
-528 SFDYD
+528 SFDYE
-533 PIEYRA
+533 PIEYRK
-539 TDVVKVDILVN
+539 TDIVKVDILVN

-565 ARNRALHYCER
+565 ARTRALHYCER

-583 HQFKIPVQGVIGGNV
+583 HQFKIPIQGAIGGDI
-598 IARSTIAPF
+598 IARTTIAPF

-654 RADQD
+654 RAEKD

>member
-1 MEMLTVNIELYIA
+1 ME
-14 DGVLLNRSVYERQS
+14 
-28 KLRLAAVIDDTIFI
+28 
-42 TRGPL
+42 
-47 KFWSQRQSLHGMNL
+47 
-61 MQHIRNFCII
+61 HIRNFCII

-85 IQTCGGVT
+85 IQNCGGIA
-93 QRELHAQML
+93 QRDLHEQML

-118 TISLDYTAPD
+118 TITLNYRAPD
-128 GKKYLL
+128 GKDYLL

-154 AGDGALIIVDA
+154 ACEGALIVVDA

-171 QTVANLYLAMEH
+171 QTVANLYMALEH
-183 DLELL
+183 NLELL
-188 PVINKIDLPAADIDM
+188 PIINKIDLPSADIER
-203 AREAIDAELGLD
+203 AQEAIDAELGLD
-215 PFEAIAVSAKTG
+215 PFTAIPISAKN
-227 EGIKAVLNGIVEKL
+227 GINIEQVLVGIVEKL
-241 PPPSGDPT
+241 PPPQGDPN
-249 APLKALIFDA
+249 APLKALVFDA

-272 VIEGTL
+272 VMEGTL
-278 KTKDVIHF
+278 KPRDTIHF
-286 MHADRDFTVDEL
+286 MHANRDFKVDEV
-298 GYNQLKLM
+298 GYNQF
-306 PKDQLA
+306 QLNPRKQLS

-328 IEIGDTITLADN
+328 IEIGDTLTLLDRQADE
-340 PAADPIPGYQEARQV
+340 PIPGYQQARQV
-355 VFSSIYPMS
+355 VFSSIYPM
-364 SDQYVDLTKALEKL
+364 DTGEYQELAKALDKL
-378 AINDAA
+378 SINDAA

-426 SAPSVSYKVTLKDGK
+426 SAPSVKYILTLRDGT

-455 SIESI
+455 SIES
-460 TEPYIKA
+460 TSEPYIKA
-467 SILTPEENV
+467 SIITPEEYV
-476 GPVMELCRDHRSE
+476 GGVMELCREHRSE
-489 SQTINYLSAG
+489 SQTMEYLSAK
-499 RLEVVSEMPL
+499 RMEVTSVMPL

-520 KMITRGYG
+520 KMLTRGYG
-528 SFDYD
+528 SFDYK
-533 PIEYRA
+533 PIEYRQ
-539 TDVVKVDILVN
+539 TDIVKVDILVN

-558 YLVHREK
+558 YLVHRDK
-565 ARNRALHYCER
+565 ARARALHYCEQ

-583 HQFKIPVQGVIGGNV
+583 HQFKIPIQGAIGGEI
-598 IARSTIAPF
+598 IARTTVDPY
-607 RKDVTAK
+607 RKDVTEK

-632 GKAKMKQF
+632 GKAKMKLF
-640 GSVNIPQKAFVSVL
+640 GSVNIPQKAFIAVL
-654 RADQD
+654 RAEDD

>member
-1 MEMLTVNIELYIA
+1 MK
-14 DGVLLNRSVYERQS
+14 Q
-28 KLRLAAVIDDTIFI
+28 
-42 TRGPL
+42 
-47 KFWSQRQSLHGMNL
+47 
-61 MQHIRNFCII
+61 IRNFCII

-85 IQTCGGVT
+85 IQSCGGVT
-93 QRELHAQML
+93 QREFHDQML

-118 TISLDYTAPD
+118 TVTLAYTGDDGVDYQ
-128 GKKYLL
+128 L

-154 AGDGALIIVDA
+154 ACEGALIVVDA

-171 QTVANLYLAMEH
+171 QTVANLYLALEY

-188 PVINKIDLPAADIDM
+188 PVINKIDLPAADIDR
-203 AREAIDAELGLD
+203 AREAIDADLGLD
-215 PFEAIAVSAKTG
+215 PFQAIPVSAKTG
-227 EGIKAVLNGIVEKL
+227 EGIEDVLTGIVKHL
-241 PPPSGDPT
+241 PPPEGDAS
-249 APLKALIFDA
+249 APLKALVFDA
-259 HFDKYRGVILQCR
+259 HFDKFRGVILQVR

-278 KTKDVIHF
+278 KPRETIHF
-286 MHADRDFTVDEL
+286 MHSGRDYKVDEL
-298 GYNQLKLM
+298 GYNQFKLV
-306 PKDQLA
+306 PKEKLS

-328 IEIGDTITLADN
+328 IEIGATITHLDKQAE
-340 PAADPIPGYQEARQV
+340 DPIPGYQPAKQV
-355 VFSSIYPMS
+355 VFSSVYPMGT
-364 SDQYVDLTKALEKL
+364 DEYQDLTKALEKL

-384 LTFEKDS
+384 LTYEKDS

-417 REFDIGLVI
+417 REFDLGLVI
-426 SAPSVSYKVTLKDGK
+426 SAPSVKYNLTLKDGSTL
-441 EIEVDNPSYWPDPM
+441 EVDNPSNWPDPTFID
-455 SIESI
+455 SA
-460 TEPYIKA
+460 TEPFIKA
-467 SILTPEENV
+467 SILTPEEYV
-476 GPVMELCRDHRSE
+476 GPVMELCREHRSD
-489 SQTINYLSAG
+489 SQTMNYLSAG
-499 RLEVVSEMPL
+499 RVEVTSEMPL

-528 SFDYD
+528 SFDYVA
-533 PIEYRA
+533 IEYRN

-550 KEPVDTLS
+550 KEPIDALA

-565 ARNRALHYCER
+565 SRARALHYCEQ
-576 LAKEIPR
+576 LAEAIPR
-583 HQFKIPVQGVIGGNV
+583 HQFKIPIQGAIGGTI
-598 IARSTIAPF
+598 IARATIAPF

-640 GSVNIPQKAFVSVL
+640 GSVTIPQKAFVSVL
-654 RADQD
+654 RADKA

>member
-1 MEMLTVNIELYIA
+1 M
-14 DGVLLNRSVYERQS
+14 
-28 KLRLAAVIDDTIFI
+28 KLV
-42 TRGPL
+42 
-47 KFWSQRQSLHGMNL
+47 
-61 MQHIRNFCII
+61 RNFCII

-85 IQTCGGVT
+85 IQACGGVT
-93 QRELHAQML
+93 QREFRDQLL
-102 DSMDIE
+102 DKMDIE

-118 TISLDYTAPD
+118 SITLSYHAPD
-128 GKKYLL
+128 GNDYQL

-154 AGDGALIIVDA
+154 ACDGALIIVDA

-171 QTVANLYLAMEH
+171 QTVANLYLAMEN

-188 PVINKIDLPAADIDM
+188 PVINKIDLPAADVDR
-203 AREAIDAELGLD
+203 AREEIDADLGLD
-215 PFEAIAVSAKTG
+215 PFEAIPVSAKTG
-227 EGIKAVLNGIVEKL
+227 EGIEDVLAGIVENL
-241 PPPSGDPT
+241 PCPTGDPD
-249 APLKALIFDA
+249 APLKALVFDA
-259 HFDKYRGVILQCR
+259 HFDSYRGVILQCR
-272 VIEGTL
+272 VMDGTL
-278 KTKDVIHF
+278 ATRDTVHF
-286 MHADRDFTVDEL
+286 MHSGRDYTVEEL
-298 GYNQLKLM
+298 GYNQVTTT
-306 PKDQLA
+306 PRDQLV

-323 KSVQD
+323 KSVRD
-328 IEIGDTITLADN
+328 IEIGDTITHLDR
-340 PAADPIPGYQEARQV
+340 PAEEPVPGYQEAKQV
-355 VFSSIYPMS
+355 VFSSIYPMNTAEY
-364 SDQYVDLTKALEKL
+364 QDLTKALDKL

-384 LTFEKDS
+384 LTYEKDS

-426 SAPSVSYKVTLKDGK
+426 SAPSVKYKVTLKDGK
-441 EIEVDNPSYWPDPM
+441 TIDVDNPTYWPNPAE
-455 SIESI
+455 IESVS
-460 TEPYIKA
+460 EPYIKA
-467 SILTPEENV
+467 SILTPEEYV
-476 GPVMELCRDHRSE
+476 GPVMELCREHRSE
-489 SQTINYLSAG
+489 SQTMNYLSAS
-499 RLEVVSEMPL
+499 RIELISEMPL

-520 KMITRGYG
+520 KTITRGYG
-528 SFDYD
+528 SFDYVPVD
-533 PIEYRA
+533 YRN

-558 YLVHREK
+558 YLVHRDK
-565 ARNRALHYCER
+565 ARFRAVHYCEQ
-576 LAKEIPR
+576 LAEAIPR
-583 HQFKIPVQGVIGGNV
+583 HQFKIPIQGAIGGT
-598 IARSTIAPF
+598 IISRSTIQPY

-623 KKLLEKQKK
+623 NKLLDKQKK

-640 GSVNIPQKAFVSVL
+640 GQVNIPQKAFVSVL
-654 RADQD
+654 RADRD

>member
-1 MEMLTVNIELYIA
+1 
-14 DGVLLNRSVYERQS
+14 
-28 KLRLAAVIDDTIFI
+28 
-42 TRGPL
+42 
-47 KFWSQRQSLHGMNL
+47 

-85 IQTCGGVT
+85 IQACGGVAL
-93 QRELHAQML
+93 RDFRDQML

-118 TISLDYTAPD
+118 TITLNYRAPD
-128 GKKYLL
+128 GRDYLL

-154 AGDGALIIVDA
+154 ACEGALIVVDA

-171 QTVANLYLAMEH
+171 QTVANLYLALEY
-183 DLELL
+183 DLQLL
-188 PVINKIDLPAADIDM
+188 PVINKIDLPAADVDRVREEIDS
-203 AREAIDAELGLD
+203 DLGLD
-215 PFEAIAVSAKTG
+215 PFEAIPVSAKTG
-227 EGIKAVLNGIVEKL
+227 VGIDDVLAGIVDKL
-241 PPPSGDPT
+241 PGPAGDPD
-249 APLKALIFDA
+249 APLKALVFDA
-259 HFDKYRGVILQCR
+259 HFDTYRGVILQVR
-272 VIEGTL
+272 VMEGTL
-278 KTKDVIHF
+278 KPKDTIHF
-286 MHADRDFTVDEL
+286 MHSGRDYTVDEL
-298 GYNQLKLM
+298 GYHQFRLHPRECLS
-306 PKDQLA
+306 

-317 YIVAGV
+317 YVVAGV
-323 KSVQD
+323 KSVRD
-328 IEIGDTITLADN
+328 IEIGDTLTLRDRPADQ
-340 PAADPIPGYQEARQV
+340 PVPGYQEARPV
-355 VFSSIYPMS
+355 VFSSIYPMNT
-364 SDQYVDLTKALEKL
+364 DEYNDLTKALEKL

-384 LTFEKDS
+384 LTWEKDS

-426 SAPSVSYKVTLKDGK
+426 SAPSVKYKLTLKDGTSLD
-441 EIEVDNPSYWPDPM
+441 VDNPSYWPDPM
-455 SIESI
+455 KIEST
-460 TEPYIKA
+460 TEPFIKA
-467 SILTPEENV
+467 SILTPEAYV
-476 GPVMELCRDHRSE
+476 GPVMELCREHRSE
-489 SQTINYLSAG
+489 SQTMNYLSAG
-499 RLEVVSEMPL
+499 RVEVTSEMPL

-520 KMITRGYG
+520 KMMTRGYG

-533 PIEYRA
+533 PIEYRT
-539 TDVVKVDILVN
+539 TDIVKVDILVN

-558 YLVHREK
+558 YLVHRDK
-565 ARNRALHYCER
+565 ARTRALHYCER
-576 LAKEIPR
+576 LAEAIPR
-583 HQFKIPVQGVIGGNV
+583 HQFKIPIQGVIGGTI
-598 IARSTIAPF
+598 IARSTIQPY
-607 RKDVTAK
+607 RKDVTEK

-640 GSVNIPQKAFVSVL
+640 GQVNIPQKAFVSVL
-654 RADQD
+654 RADKD